1 MSQSDFCIA
10 GQKVPAGTSIEVD
23 IPVSLT
29 ADHTPVSLAVEVIH
43 GAKPGPTV
51 FVSAAIHGNEIIG
64 IEIVRRLMRSSQLHK
79 INGTLLIVPIVNPL
93 AVMNRSRYLPDRRDL
108 NRSFPGNQ
116 AGSLASRMAHI
127 FLTHVVKVSDVG
139 IDLHSASIHRTNLAQ
154 LRVAPDQPRLMELA
168 EVFGAPVILTSK
180 PRIGSLRLAALEADV
195 DLLLFEAG
203 EALRFDEAAVRSG
216 VAGILRV
223 LDHLGMINGKKVIE
237 PKVKPVYSRSSY
249 WVRAPAGG
257 LLRAYKTIGDQV
269 EKDTKL
275 GQIAD
280 PFGKIETPIYPKSAG
295 LIIGRTELPL
305 TNEGDALFHIARIG
319 EDEDAEETVDALY
332 EQLDRSALFD
342 EDEII

>member
-1 MSQSDFCIA
+1 MSQLNFSIA
-10 GQKVPAGTSIEVD
+10 GHSVAAGTSVEID
-23 IPVSLT
+23 IPVSVT
-29 ADHTPVSLAVEVIH
+29 VDHTPVSLAVEVIH

-64 IEIVRRLMRSSQLHK
+64 IEIVRRLMRSNELRK
-79 INGTLLIVPIVNPL
+79 INGTLLVVPIVNPL

-116 AGSLASRMAHI
+116 AGSLASRMADI
-127 FLTHVVKVSDVG
+127 FLTHVVRASDVG
-139 IDLHSASIHRTNLAQ
+139 IDLHSAAIHRNNLAQ

-168 EVFGAPVILTSK
+168 EVFGAPVILMSK
-180 PRIGSLRLAALEADV
+180 PRIGSLRKAALESGV

-223 LDHLGMINGKKVIE
+223 LDHLGMIDGKKVVA
-237 PKVKPVYSRSSY
+237 PKVKPVYSSSSY

-257 LLRAYKTIGDQV
+257 LLRAYKTVGDQV